1 MERMFLK
8 DLVDSNRDR
17 IVHYT
22 KCKDEKK
29 YVSVFNYS
37 EKYGGTFDSFK
48 YYNDYVIEFGAK
60 NKGGDFKCLKNIKTK
75 E

>member
-8 DLVDSNRDR
+8 ELVDSNGDR

-22 KCKDEKK
+22 KCKDENK

-60 NKGGDFKCLKNIKTK
+60 TK
-75 E
+75 EEILNV

>member
-22 KCKDEKK
+22 KCKDENK

-37 EKYGGTFDSFK
+37 VKYGGTFDSFK
-48 YYNDYVIEFGAK
+48 YYNDYVIELGA
-60 NKGGDFKCLKNIKTK
+60 KTK
-75 E
+75 EEILNV

>member
-8 DLVDSNRDR
+8 DLVDSNGDR

-22 KCKDEKK
+22 KCKDGNK

-37 EKYGGTFDSFK
+37 AKYGGTFDSFK
-48 YYNDYVIEFGAK
+48 DYNDYGIE
-60 NKGGDFKCLKNIKTK
+60 
-75 E
+75 

>member
-1 MERMFLK
+1 MERLFLK
-8 DLVDSNRDR
+8 DLVDSNGDR

-22 KCKDEKK
+22 KCKDENT

-48 YYNDYVIEFGAK
+48 YYNDYVIELGA
-60 NKGGDFKCLKNIKTK
+60 KTK
-75 E
+75 EEILNV

>member
-8 DLVDSNRDR
+8 DLVDSNGDR

-22 KCKDEKK
+22 KCKDENK

-37 EKYGGTFDSFK
+37 ANMVEHLI
-48 YYNDYVIEFGAK
+48 V
-60 NKGGDFKCLKNIKTK
+60 LNIIMIML
-75 E
+75 

>member
-8 DLVDSNRDR
+8 DLVDSNGDR

-22 KCKDEKK
+22 KCKDENK

-37 EKYGGTFDSFK
+37 AKYGWTFDSFK
-48 YYNDYVIEFGAK
+48 YYNDYVIEL
-60 NKGGDFKCLKNIKTK
+60 GGKTNERKNI
-75 E
+75 